1 MASEPA
7 REAVVVAIECIN
19 FSRAPIRVVCSV
31 VAVLGL
37 AGVGAAQEQEPTQGS
52 SPGAKTND
60 YGAPVTSAKEKEGL
74 QSIAFRLGLYSKDD
88 SGDGTAAG
96 NPFLDEDLTVIQP
109 SMILDWGLSDVSAL
123 SLTASVDWV
132 SSASIE
138 RLGDRTTF
146 PGTQQSGASGD
157 YYVGL
162 DVAYRRQLN
171 STTRA
176 GGHLGFGKEYD
187 YLSIGAGGDLAW
199 QGADRNSTFSASL
212 NGYFDS
218 IDLIRY
224 NGIETGSD
232 NRTSIA
238 GTFKWNRVLDSAS
251 SMQLGGTVSSQS
263 GFLAT
268 PYNSVFVGG
277 TTETSEVL
285 PDSRMR
291 FSLYGSYR
299 HWVMEGGA
307 AEFASRIY
315 TDDWGLTGLSFEP
328 RWYQQVGDNLLMRF
342 RYRYYDQSAADYFG
356 AFPVAE
362 TYMTQDSDLGDF
374 NSHTIGVRLIG
385 YRNGLQGWDAG
396 LDYVMRDDDLDHIIA
411 SFGYLWT
418 F

>member
-1 MASEPA
+1 MVVTSNSCPLESRLGFRPGRYWSLAITT
-7 REAVVVAIECIN
+7 AVTAI
-19 FSRAPIRVVCSV
+19 
-31 VAVLGL
+31 L
-37 AGVGAAQEQEPTQGS
+37 GVGTGIAQQQEPGQGS
-52 SPGAKTND
+52 TPGAKTND

-74 QSIAFRLGLYSKDD
+74 QSIALRLGLYTKDD
-88 SGDGTAAG
+88 SGDGTSAG

-109 SMILDWGLSDVSAL
+109 SMVLDWGLSDISAL
-123 SLTASVDWV
+123 TITTSIDWV

-157 YYVGL
+157 YYVGV
-162 DVAYRRQLN
+162 DVAYRRQIN
-171 STTRA
+171 SKMR
-176 GGHLGFGKEYD
+176 GSGHIGFGKEYD
-187 YLSIGAGGDLAW
+187 YLSIGTGGDLAW
-199 QGADRNSTFSASL
+199 EGADGNSTYSASL

-218 IDLIRY
+218 IDLIRF

-232 NRTSIA
+232 SRTSLA
-238 GTFKWNRVLDSAS
+238 STFKWNRVLDGAS
-251 SMQLGGTVSSQS
+251 SMQLGATVSNQS

-268 PYNSVFVGG
+268 PYNSVFIGG
-277 TTETSEVL
+277 TTEVSEVL

-315 TDDWGLTGLSFEP
+315 TDDWGITGLSFEP
-328 RWYQQVGDNLLMRF
+328 RWYQQVGENLLMRF

-356 AFPVAE
+356 TFSVAD

-374 NSHTIGVRLIG
+374 NSHTIGCRLIG

-396 LDYVMRDDDLDHIIA
+396 LDFVMRSDDLDHIIA

>member
-1 MASEPA
+1 MAAINRNGHFVASGKA
-7 REAVVVAIECIN
+7 LAVAASIL
-19 FSRAPIRVVCSV
+19 FSG
-31 VAVLGL
+31 LG
-37 AGVGAAQEQEPTQGS
+37 VAQEQEPAQGS

-60 YGAPVTSAKEKEGL
+60 YGAPVTSGSEKEGL

-88 SGDGTAAG
+88 AGDGTSAG

-109 SMILDWGLSDVSAL
+109 SMILDWGLSDISAL
-123 SLTASVDWV
+123 SITANFDWV

-138 RLGDRTTF
+138 RLGDRNTF

-162 DVAYRRQLN
+162 DVAYRRQLSN
-171 STTRA
+171 TTRA
-176 GGHLGFGKEYD
+176 GGHVGFGKEYD
-187 YLSIGAGGDLAW
+187 YLSVGAGGDIAW
-199 QGADRNSTFSASL
+199 QGADRNSTFSAAL

-218 IDLIRY
+218 IDLIRF

-232 NRTSIA
+232 NRTSLA

-251 SMQLGGTVSSQS
+251 SMQFGGTVSNQS

-268 PYNSVFVGG
+268 PYNSVFIGG
-277 TTETSEVL
+277 VTETSEVL

-291 FSLYGSYR
+291 FSVYGSYR
-299 HWVMEGGA
+299 HWIMEGGA

-315 TDDWGLTGLSFEP
+315 TDDWGITGLSFEP
-328 RWYQQVGDNLLMRF
+328 RWYQQVGDDLLMRF
-342 RYRYYDQSAADYFG
+342 RYRYYNQSAADYFG
-356 AFPVAE
+356 TFATTE

-374 NSHTIGVRLIG
+374 NSHTIGMRLIG

-396 LDYVMRDDDLDHIIA
+396 IDYVLRDDDLDHIIA